1 MLVDDRAML
10 TQEYRWTLGRVRQL
24 LYEVETVIGSIE
36 EDPTPASAEIILM
49 AERRAEELRVKLHQ
63 LRHTRQKL
71 D

>member
-1 MLVDDRAML
+1 MNDRAML

-36 EDPTPASAEIILM
+36 EDPTPVSAEIILM

>member
-1 MLVDDRAML
+1 ML

-63 LRHTRQKL
+63 VRHTRQKL